1 MQHCTGTGAVS
12 RCRTRRRCYDNAM
25 RSGHLHLMLLICGI
39 IQVATGQVRFHAG
52 VEAGIPLTDT
62 LPSSLSISTSPT
74 STSLDRFN
82 SVTKRLLIG
91 PAFRV
96 DLEHGLGI
104 EFDALYQRV
113 NYDHAVVSSSSLAP
127 LAPSGFSSQSFE
139 QTTANRWQ
147 FPLLI
152 QYTRTLAKAKAFVEA
167 GPSIS
172 HMGGSRSII
181 RTSTVSGSSR
191 SSSTTSVNGQGTT
204 SAGVTVGAGV
214 DLPLF
219 GLHLRP
225 EFRYSH
231 WFSPATGSFGA
242 PYGAAVF
249 TGVTP
254 GVSAGV
260 PSSLRTNQNEASFL
274 LGLTF

>member
-1 MQHCTGTGAVS
+1 MKTWDLSQ
-12 RCRTRRRCYDNAM
+12 
-25 RSGHLHLMLLICGI
+25 I
-39 IQVATGQVRFHAG
+39 ILFACVIAPFATGQVHVHFG
-52 VEAGIPLTDT
+52 VEAGVPLTDT
-62 LPSSLSISTSPT
+62 LSSSRFSSTSPV
-74 STSLDRFN
+74 SSSIDQYN

-96 DLEHGLGI
+96 DLQRGLGL

-113 NYDHAVVSSSSLAP
+113 NYDHLIVFSAP
-127 LAPSGFSSQSFE
+127 TATPAGIFNQSFE

-147 FPLLI
+147 FPLLV
-152 QYTRTLAKAKAFVEA
+152 QYTWTLSKARAFVEA

-172 HMGGSRSII
+172 RMTNGRSTISTT
-181 RTSTVSGSSR
+181 TSSLPLHP
-191 SSSTTSVNGQGTT
+191 SSTFSVTGQGGTL
-204 SAGVTVGAGV
+204 AGVTAGAGV

-231 WFSPATGSFGA
+231 WFSPTTASSGGIVGAISIYPIISTIPVAVPPSF
-242 PYGAAVF
+242 
-249 TGVTP
+249 
-254 GVSAGV
+254 
-260 PSSLRTNQNEASFL
+260 RTNQNEASFL